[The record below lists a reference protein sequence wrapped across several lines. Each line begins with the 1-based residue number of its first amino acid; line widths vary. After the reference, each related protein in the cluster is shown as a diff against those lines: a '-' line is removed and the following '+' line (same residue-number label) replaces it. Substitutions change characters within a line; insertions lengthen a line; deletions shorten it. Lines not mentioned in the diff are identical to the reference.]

1 VSGALLLMYFFVYR
15 LVSPFCT
22 KVLHW
27 PADSYIF
34 VCKHLEGVVDLSIY
48 T

>member
-1 VSGALLLMYFFVYR
+1 VVLYVIDVFFVYR

-22 KVLHW
+22 EVLHW
-27 PADSYIF
+27 PTDTCIF
-34 VCKHLEGVVDLSIY
+34 VCKHLDGTVDLSIY